1 MLSLNRI
8 VAMFS
13 SLKQT
18 VFAILFLTSESLSET
33 PKSTRSQLFSILL
46 MVIDFLQ
53 VCRVDTTTEEIKH
66 PLTLFLSGVARNDA
80 DQCRLA

>member
-33 PKSTRSQLFSILL
+33 PKSTRSQLFSMLL

-53 VCRVDTTTEEIKH
+53 VWRVETTTKEMKQL
-66 PLTLFLSGVARNDA
+66 LTPFSLRCCAQR
-80 DQCRLA
+80 C